1 MYDALEDIV
10 LPEAREHVL
19 SILEERGVPLE
30 YANTAARIAFDYS
43 VMLDALG
50 MTREEAIASH
60 DLRVPL
66 DEPQW
71 YAAVSFA
78 ILVAGYYDAGH
89 TATDFH
95 PFVMADKVPRV
106 KEAGHTTQAIGHL
119 VMTTPSRKRGA
130 EDIYE
135 DALSLPPEWLLIA
148 IGDGISLSMLKDTY
162 DWGFREID
170 LCLCSERGTL
180 FYHDLHMYSQR
191 GYDVKVVTEAIRA
204 FARFLVVPAIEL
216 GMSAEQ
222 IREYYDSG
230 KPLPLTG
237 FDLKRIMNPG
247 VPDEYIRAMYEGT

>member
-10 LPEAREHVL
+10 LPDAREHVL
-19 SILEERGVPLE
+19 SIFEERSVPLE
-30 YANTAARIAFDYS
+30 YANTAARMSFDYS

-78 ILVAGYYDAGH
+78 ILVAGYFDAGH
-89 TATDFH
+89 AATDFH

-106 KEAGHTTQAIGHL
+106 KEAGHSTQVIGHL

-148 IGDGISLSMLKDTY
+148 IGDGISLSMLKDIY
-162 DWGFREID
+162 HWGFRELD
-170 LCLCSERGTL
+170 LCSEHGRL
-180 FYHDLHMYSQR
+180 FYNDLHMYSQR
-191 GYDVKVVTEAIRA
+191 GYDVNTVTEALRA

-216 GMSAEQ
+216 GMSAVQ
-222 IREYYDSG
+222 IREYRDSG
-230 KPLPLTG
+230 KPVPLSG